1 MKDKSK
7 KNKVKKPIYKKWW
20 FWVII
25 VVILSAIFGTSGA
38 KDGIEDGAK
47 DAINSAEQQTEEK
60 QETETKSD
68 TLPTLIDGGC
78 RALTENFVEGAVGE
92 EYSMFAYNV
101 EEFELDENEN
111 GTIKILYLPSNA
123 GEEGATKVNLTI
135 SLKDG
140 AYKIEYAMLSGL
152 YEVDLTQVSKEYTE
166 LITSD

>member
-1 MKDKSK
+1 MKDKST

-25 VVILSAIFGTSGA
+25 IVILAAIFGNTGA

-47 DAINSAEQQTEEK
+47 DAINSAEQQSEEK

-123 GEEGATKVNLTI
+123 GEDGATKVNLTI

-152 YEVDLTQVSKEYTE
+152 YEVDLSQVSKEYTE
-166 LITSD
+166 LVTSD